1 MTPLLHSLAEGGTRR
16 ARERGRVVAMASS
29 PFRPGSL
36 EDTSRPGARAPSP
49 APVLVVTDSPDL
61 VAELQ
66 GCVAGTGVG
75 VEVCSWGPAAAARW
89 PSAPVVLLDADVV
102 ASVAAA
108 GLRRRPEVHL
118 LCRAAPGPDD
128 YRAAVAVGAE
138 SVTSVL
144 GGRDR
149 LRDLLQERVAPGS
162 PGQVVAVVPGSG
174 GAGASTLVAALA
186 QAAGRRG
193 DEVLVLDCDPTGA
206 GMARILGDDSMTG
219 LGWPDLLASPGR
231 VGPVSLAEAVPRV
244 GGVGVLGAPPAE
256 LSAAVVCEVAETARR
271 VHDLVLVD
279 LPRHGSAT
287 GDVMARAD
295 RSLMVV
301 RPGLT
306 GVAAAA
312 RQVETWGWP
321 PEVDAA
327 RSGVDVVL
335 RGRGASPETVAG
347 AVGFPVLA
355 RLPDH
360 RGVEESV
367 DLGLGPLPGRRGAW
381 ARAVGALLDT
391 VGVAPGPWTA
401 AGGGR

>member
-1 MTPLLHSLAEGGTRR
+1 MAGVLHSRVTAAG
-16 ARERGRVVAMASS
+16 REVSGRGRVVDMVRSTRPASLLDISDPEDRTSS
-29 PFRPGSL
+29 PAL
-36 EDTSRPGARAPSP
+36 
-49 APVLVVTDSPDL
+49 VLVVTDSPDL

-75 VEVCSWGPAAAARW
+75 VEVCAWGPAAASRW
-89 PSAPVVLLDADVV
+89 PGAPVVLLDA
-102 ASVAAA
+102 AVAATVAEA

-118 LCRAAPGPDD
+118 LCRGAPGADD

-138 SVTSVL
+138 SVTPVL

-162 PGQVVAVVPGSG
+162 PGQVVAVLPGSG
-174 GAGASTLVAALA
+174 GAGASTVVAALA
-186 QAAGRRG
+186 QAAVRRG

-206 GMARILGDDSMTG
+206 GVARILGDDSLTG

-244 GGVGVLGAPPAE
+244 GGIGVLGAPPTA
-256 LSAAVVCEVAETARR
+256 LPAAVVCEVAETARR

-279 LPRHGSAT
+279 LPRHGSGG
-287 GDVMARAD
+287 GDVMARVD
-295 RSLMVV
+295 RGLMVV

-306 GVAAAA
+306 GVAAAV

-321 PEVDAA
+321 AEVDVS
-327 RSGVDVVL
+327 RSGVQVVL
-335 RGRGASPETVAG
+335 RGRGASPETVAA

-381 ARAVGALLDT
+381 VRAVTTLLDAVT
-391 VGVAPGPWTA
+391 TPPGAVVGSA
-401 AGGGR
+401 R